1 MRVVARTRLAAAG
14 QTPSNCRTRPSAAT
28 VRSEPPR
35 REVVAS
41 DARALAMDVW
51 SAGAACA
58 RAPAPLTPA
67 RPPAHFALTF
77 FPGAGAGAGAH
88 PPSHRTQV
96 QAAEGGG
103 AAAGAGGAVRAAVP
117 CRVCGDKAS
126 GYHYGVTSC
135 EGCKGFFRRSIQKQ
149 IEYRCLRDG
158 KCHVIR
164 LNRNRCQFC
173 RFKKCLAVGMSRDSV
188 RYGRVPKR
196 SRECDT
202 MPELVHTE
210 NEMGV
215 GAAPGVA
222 PGSAPGAALGAAPSA
237 ASSVAP
243 SAAPGSGAA
252 EPPAVTLGGA
262 RSETSPEPRAREA
275 DLGLEARAEAGVD
288 ADAEAQGGGEEP
300 AQELARVVFAAHCN
314 NNTYTDE
321 LRRSLYNHSIIV
333 LDDFDNEG
341 DGTGSGEAALLWHRL
356 AARMTPH
363 VHEVVGFAKRLP
375 GFYALP
381 QDDQLILIKL
391 GFFEVWLTRA
401 ARLSTPAQLVFDDGT
416 AFTHHH
422 LEILYDHEFAGAAL
436 AYVAALRRLRASE
449 QELALLT
456 AGLLLSPHRAPLA
469 ARDRVARL
477 HRALDDALRH
487 LAREGRAA
495 AFAAAAR
502 SARAL
507 GRRHHELLWWPR
519 AQWRRLAL
527 PALFAEVFDIPKAE
541 DDNDAQ
547 FPRLDTHNAPSL
559 N

>member
-1 MRVVARTRLAAAG
+1 
-14 QTPSNCRTRPSAAT
+14 
-28 VRSEPPR
+28 
-35 REVVAS
+35 
-41 DARALAMDVW
+41 MDVW

-67 RPPAHFALTF
+67 PTSPHFALAF
-77 FPGAGAGAGAH
+77 FPGAGAGAH
-88 PPSHRTQV
+88 PPPHRTQV

-103 AAAGAGGAVRAAVP
+103 AAAGAGGAGRAAVP

-196 SRECDT
+196 SREGET
-202 MPELVHTE
+202 MPEPVRTH
-210 NEMGV
+210 NEAGV
-215 GAAPGVA
+215 GEVAAAGA
-222 PGSAPGAALGAAPSA
+222 TPGSAAP
-237 ASSVAP
+237 
-243 SAAPGSGAA
+243 AA
-252 EPPAVTLGGA
+252 ESIAAMPGGA
-262 RSETSPEPRAREA
+262 RSETTPEPGDGDGDA
-275 DLGLEARAEAGVD
+275 DAGLEAEADVEAE
-288 ADAEAQGGGEEP
+288 GGGEEP
-300 AQELARVVFAAHCN
+300 AQELARVVLAAHCN

-321 LRRSLYNHSIIV
+321 LRRSLHNHSIIV
-333 LDDFDNEG
+333 LDDSDNEASG
-341 DGTGSGEAALLWHRL
+341 GEAASLWQRL

-375 GFYALP
+375 GFYSLP
-381 QDDQLILIKL
+381 QDDQLILIKM

-401 ARLSTPAQLVFDDGT
+401 ARLSTPARLVFDDGT
-416 AFTHHH
+416 AFTHRH

-456 AGLLLSPHRAPLA
+456 AGLLLSPQRAPLA
-469 ARDRVARL
+469 ARDLVARL

-487 LAREGRAA
+487 LVST
-495 AFAAAAR
+495 FNY
-502 SARAL
+502 S
-507 GRRHHELLWWPR
+507 
-519 AQWRRLAL
+519 
-527 PALFAEVFDIPKAE
+527 F
-541 DDNDAQ
+541 
-547 FPRLDTHNAPSL
+547 
-559 N
+559 